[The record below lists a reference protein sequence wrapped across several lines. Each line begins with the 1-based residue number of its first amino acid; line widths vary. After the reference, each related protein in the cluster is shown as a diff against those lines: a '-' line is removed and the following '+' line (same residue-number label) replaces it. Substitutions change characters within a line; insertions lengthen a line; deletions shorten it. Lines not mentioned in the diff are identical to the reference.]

1 MLSKAK
7 LFLLVLCV
15 FVQSFHP
22 QNVERFFDVVGA
34 EPFCRVVMRGRIEK
48 AAFRG
53 TKETREEIKAAGR
66 EKSGVES
73 RETDEARIEREIDGV

>member
-1 MLSKAK
+1 
-7 LFLLVLCV
+7 
-15 FVQSFHP
+15 
-22 QNVERFFDVVGA
+22 
-34 EPFCRVVMRGRIEK
+34 MRGRIEK